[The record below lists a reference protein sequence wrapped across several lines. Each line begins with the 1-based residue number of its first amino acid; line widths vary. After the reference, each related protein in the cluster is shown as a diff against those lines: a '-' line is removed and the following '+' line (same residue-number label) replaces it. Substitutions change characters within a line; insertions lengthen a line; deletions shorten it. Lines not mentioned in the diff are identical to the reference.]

1 MLQIWGCCESWGWHR
16 RSCWAVSFRRWAGAG
31 DVDRSLEDWNICFN
45 ARKVFWHERGSC
57 FHMLPEI
64 KHKLSIDTWQECKQI
79 ILIHAVHRVLQN
91 QAKTPSEEEQKKE
104 VPEEWHKKAQQMA
117 DEAYAH
123 RLKEL
128 QMSGHDEQES
138 LGSTRFR
145 KRKVKETKLG
155 IYVLYIY
162 IYSVWGIWRHE
173 SGIR

>member
-1 MLQIWGCCESWGWHR
+1 
-16 RSCWAVSFRRWAGAG
+16 
-31 DVDRSLEDWNICFN
+31 
-45 ARKVFWHERGSC
+45 
-57 FHMLPEI
+57 MLPEI

-155 IYVLYIY
+155 IYI
-162 IYSVWGIWRHE
+162 SMAPAQG
-173 SGIR
+173 